1 MIDVYAFATPNSLK
15 VPMLLEELG
24 APYSLH
30 AVNVRKGDQSKP
42 EFLAINPNGK
52 IPVIIDQSGPGA
64 SPVTITESGA
74 ILLYLAE
81 KHGALIPKDALGR
94 IRCLEWLFF
103 QVAGLG
109 PMFGQSGYFLR
120 AAPEKPQFAIDRY
133 NGEAKRH
140 MRILDQHLA
149 KHTWA
154 AGTEYSIADI
164 ALFGW
169 IWRREFAGVDFDG
182 TPNVARWYAAAEA
195 RPATARAIAAVNALV
210 PNAA

>member
-1 MIDVYAFATPNSLK
+1 MIDVYAFATPNSIK

-24 APYSLH
+24 APYKLH
-30 AVNVRKGDQSKP
+30 AINVRKGDQSKP
-42 EFLAINPNGK
+42 DFLAINPNGK
-52 IPVIIDQSGPGA
+52 IPVIVDPFGPNGP
-64 SPVTITESGA
+64 PVTITESGA

-81 KHGALIPKDALGR
+81 KHAALVPSDPRDR

-140 MRILDQHLA
+140 LRVLDQHLA
-149 KHTWA
+149 KYTWA
-154 AGTEYSIADI
+154 AGNDYSIADI

-169 IWRREFAGVDFDG
+169 IWRREFAGVDFEG
-182 TPNVARWYAAAEA
+182 TPHVARWYAAAEA
-195 RPATARAIAAVNALV
+195 RPATQPAIAAVNALV
-210 PNAA
+210 PAT